1 MKCINVVGTSASG
14 KTTFSIK
21 LAQKLKLIYIEMDD
35 LFWLDDWQE
44 STDTIFFQKIQT
56 KLDQAKSGFVID
68 GNYTRTTHIKWQDID
83 TVIWLDIPFTSIFT
97 NPYNELF
104 AVLFLET
111 DFGRVQIIVKILVK
125 CLVVIRLFGG

>member
-1 MKCINVVGTSASG
+1 MKRINVVGTSASG
-14 KTTFSIK
+14 KTTFSIR
-21 LAQKLKLIYIEMDD
+21 LAQKLKLTYIELDD

-44 STDTIFFQKIQT
+44 STDTAFFQKIQA

-68 GNYTRTTHIKWQDID
+68 GNYTRTTQIKWQDID
-83 TVIWLDIPFTSIFT
+83 TVIWLDIPFPSIFS
-97 NPYNELF
+97 NAYNELF

-111 DFGRVQIIVKILVK
+111 DFGRVQIIVKVLVK